1 MIGRQVTIVHSFG
14 SVRDCLEFF
23 FFFTVISDATEGRES
38 PDQMVPFSRQ
48 YDYQTQFMS
57 NLSQQQQPQNRQ
69 KNDEINLKAGEKAQV
84 NIEDKQKDRMEV
96 EVSF

>member
-14 SVRDCLEFF
+14 SVRHCLK

-57 NLSQQQQPQNRQ
+57 NMSQQQQPQKRQ
-69 KNDEINLKAGEKAQV
+69 KSDEINLKAGEKAQV